1 MAAESI
7 ALQYMSDLH
16 LELFPG
22 FRIAAADVR
31 AERLVLA
38 GDIGDPE
45 SAEYAEFI
53 GDCVAKFPLGVFV
66 VVGNHEAYG
75 KASWER
81 AVAAT
86 RLALEARG
94 AVLLY
99 RSGADLVPGKL
110 RIIGATL
117 WSRVAGCDASDVRTF
132 IADYRMIGG
141 MRGVSDSN
149 ALHDADA
156 AWLRAELD
164 LMDADGVRAVV
175 VTHHAPSLRGTSH
188 PKHAGSAL
196 NGAFA
201 TDLDALTGRPAV
213 AAWIY
218 GHTHFSAVRQL
229 PPPGGAPL
237 ASNQRGYADNP
248 DEVGTFD
255 PARTLLIRVSREQ
268 SRTTTGAVV

>member
-1 MAAESI
+1 MDGGSNAI
-7 ALQYMSDLH
+7 TLQYMSDLH

-22 FRIAAADVR
+22 FRIDDVDVR

-38 GDIGDPE
+38 GDIGDPK

-53 GDCVAKFPLGVFV
+53 DDCVAKFPLGVFV
-66 VVGNHEAYG
+66 VMGNHEGYG
-75 KASWER
+75 QPSWEKAITTAR
-81 AVAAT
+81 Q
-86 RLALEARG
+86 ALEARG

-99 RSGADLVPGKL
+99 RSGAALVPGKL

-117 WSRVAGCDASDVRTF
+117 WSRVEGFGASDVRTF

-141 MRGVSDSN
+141 MRGVCDSN
-149 ALHDADA
+149 ELHDVDA

-164 LMDADGVRAVV
+164 MLDAEGVRAVV
-175 VTHHAPSLRGTSH
+175 VTHHAPSRCGTSH
-188 PKHAGSAL
+188 PKHAGSSL
-196 NGAFA
+196 NCAFA
-201 TDLDALTGRPAV
+201 TELDHLVSRPAV

-229 PPPGGAPL
+229 PGGALL

-255 PARTLLIRVSREQ
+255 PTRTLSIQVGRGYTPSIEK
-268 SRTTTGAVV
+268 